1 MTRGG
6 HFPAIEKPEL
16 LAEDL
21 RAFVRP
27 CGSDLASSL
36 TPGVSLTPG
45 LSLKGALGETRPVR
59 ERTATVLQP
68 GWYGPVHSGTGDA
81 TAAERSASESHV
93 PTRGGTLRD
102 SYKPTRNEGTKS
114 RDCTWNQRGRVAP
127 S

>member
-1 MTRGG
+1 MTRDG

-36 TPGVSLTPG
+36 TPG

-68 GWYGPVHSGTGDA
+68 GWYGSVHSGTGDA